1 MSNALLPK
9 RSIAVLT
16 SGGDS
21 QGMNAALRA
30 VVRTGLSRG
39 VDVYAIHDGYRGM
52 VAGGDAI
59 RKMRW
64 DSVGGILHQGGTI
77 IGTARCDEF
86 RTHEGRLK
94 AAQNLVQHN
103 IDSLVVIG
111 GDGSLTGADLFRRE
125 WSGLLRE
132 LVDAGRISSE
142 QAGAHPYLLLTG
154 LVGSIDNDMFGTDMT
169 IGADTALTRI
179 VEAVDAITSTAASH
193 QRAFVVEVM
202 GRHCGYLA
210 LMGAIATGANWVLIP
225 ENPPEVDEWEAEMC
239 RVMEAGRDSGRRHNL
254 ILVAEGATDR
264 RGNPIKSEY
273 VRQVLEERLGL
284 DARVTILGHVQRGGA
299 PTAFDRYH
307 STMLGAAAVDDL
319 LAAAPETQPALIGL
333 RQHDVVSSPLMENVA
348 RTHQVAELIA
358 AQQYENAMEMRGG
371 SFASSYHMC
380 QALVSSRP
388 RPPRSGQSHLN
399 ILLFHAG
406 GLAPGMNTA
415 VRAAV
420 RLGLD
425 QGQTMFAAHNGF
437 QGLIDGDIQEMDW
450 MSVHGW
456 VRRGGAELG
465 TSRKAP
471 TKGDLQPIARQL
483 ENYRIDAVLM
493 IGGWTGYMGIYDLS
507 RWREVFP
514 VFNIPMVCLPN
525 SINNDLPGTELSIGS
540 DTALNNIMVDVDKIK
555 QSAVASSRVFV
566 VEVMGRDCGYLA
578 LMSGLATG
586 AERVYL
592 PEEGITLADLQV
604 DVNDLVRDFGKG
616 KRLGLMIRNEHADR
630 IYTTDFLCALFEK
643 EGANLFDVRKAVL
656 GHVQQGGNPSPFDRV
671 QATRLVSASLQ
682 YLLSQKGKDPAACV
696 AIGLR
701 RGQPVF
707 TDLDEL
713 PDLLEKNAQ
722 RPKEQWWLRLRPLA
736 RLMSLSDL
744 PQPDQG
750 G

>member
-1 MSNALLPK
+1 
-9 RSIAVLT
+9 
-16 SGGDS
+16 
-21 QGMNAALRA
+21 
-30 VVRTGLSRG
+30 

-319 LAAAPETQPALIGL
+319 LAAAP
-333 RQHDVVSSPLMENVA
+333 A
-348 RTHQVAELIA
+348 RCGQLA
-358 AQQYENAMEMRGG
+358 AN
-371 SFASSYHMC
+371 
-380 QALVSSRP
+380 
-388 RPPRSGQSHLN
+388 
-399 ILLFHAG
+399 
-406 GLAPGMNTA
+406 
-415 VRAAV
+415 
-420 RLGLD
+420 
-425 QGQTMFAAHNGF
+425 
-437 QGLIDGDIQEMDW
+437 
-450 MSVHGW
+450 
-456 VRRGGAELG
+456 
-465 TSRKAP
+465 
-471 TKGDLQPIARQL
+471 
-483 ENYRIDAVLM
+483 
-493 IGGWTGYMGIYDLS
+493 
-507 RWREVFP
+507 
-514 VFNIPMVCLPN
+514 
-525 SINNDLPGTELSIGS
+525 
-540 DTALNNIMVDVDKIK
+540 
-555 QSAVASSRVFV
+555 
-566 VEVMGRDCGYLA
+566 
-578 LMSGLATG
+578 
-586 AERVYL
+586 
-592 PEEGITLADLQV
+592 
-604 DVNDLVRDFGKG
+604 G
-616 KRLGLMIRNEHADR
+616 KRGQDPPGGGIDR
-630 IYTTDFLCALFEK
+630 
-643 EGANLFDVRKAVL
+643 RPAV
-656 GHVQQGGNPSPFDRV
+656 
-671 QATRLVSASLQ
+671 
-682 YLLSQKGKDPAACV
+682 
-696 AIGLR
+696 
-701 RGQPVF
+701 
-707 TDLDEL
+707 
-713 PDLLEKNAQ
+713 
-722 RPKEQWWLRLRPLA
+722 
-736 RLMSLSDL
+736 
-744 PQPDQG
+744 
-750 G
+750 